1 MRIRFAETGGPLN
14 GRVASHTTH
23 AARSGLAV
31 DCLSIPRARAVKA
44 QYRVKEEVEPKYAAL
59 ALHLYDMGLLSEQD
73 RELVTITEIL
83 GKGLTRWFVG
93 CMGETSQVNP
103 IAGTIATSLDGA
115 LQSAYESSAA
125 DEGEP
130 LYLLLAH
137 TNNEAELC
145 VGDVMM
151 RLESILPGLGET
163 IYAAIECASYRTVS
177 AFTPNRAL
185 YEGQCLYW
193 QGCESDED
201 LREELEANYGENWRE
216 EAEEQGIYWPSQYR
230 ASFKVPWVLAAK
242 AQVPERKL
250 KKLAR
255 RHPLAWVR
263 KLCRLTLAMQA
274 LSSRNAMIEGPQQF
288 LDAETVYPSVVLR
301 WDEQDDLKR
310 VLDDYIE
317 RANECSD
324 CYTDVVSVMEVPLE
338 KEDFMRW
345 EQQTSP
351 GLRLYQLLDAA
362 LDVVSEQNQEIKHD
376 D

>member
-1 MRIRFAETGGPLN
+1 MRQRFAEAGVPLH
-14 GRVASHTTH
+14 GDVASHTTH
-23 AARSGLAV
+23 AAGSGLAA

-44 QYRVKEEVEPKYAAL
+44 QYRVKEESEPKYAAL
-59 ALHLYDMGLLSEQD
+59 ALHLYGMGLLSEQD
-73 RELVTITEIL
+73 SEFVTITEIL
-83 GKGLTRWFVG
+83 GKGLTRWFGAHV
-93 CMGETSQVNP
+93 GETVQVNP

-115 LQSAYESSAA
+115 MQPAYHS
-125 DEGEP
+125 GEP
-130 LYLLLAH
+130 DVDGLLYLVLAH

-145 VGDVMM
+145 VGEVMM

-163 IYAAIECASYRTVS
+163 IYAAIEMASYRTVA
-177 AFTPNRAL
+177 AFTPNRAQ
-185 YEGQCLYW
+185 YEAQCLYW
-193 QGCESDED
+193 QGCENDAD

-216 EAEEQGIYWPSQYR
+216 EAEELDIYWPSQFV
-230 ASFKVPWVLAAK
+230 ASFKVPWVLK
-242 AQVPERKL
+242 AQARTPERKL

-274 LSSRNAMIEGPQQF
+274 LFSRNAMIEGPQQF

-310 VLDDYIE
+310 VIDDYTD

-345 EQQTSP
+345 EQQTGR

-362 LDVVSEQNQEIKHD
+362 LAVVAEQNQEIKHD